1 MDRRA
6 RRQRSAPLARP
17 PALEPRHARAGRRGT
32 RGAAKSLAAPPK
44 RPAERPTA
52 RRLTR
57 SPPRRSIL
65 PPSPSPPPPRQA
77 RRFVLR
83 VAAPARASARLAR
96 SARLSPKAG
105 IVEDIKR
112 SIDEYQEKA
121 AKAKLVAS
129 PPGVPP
135 PPVVPV
141 LEPGKIGF
149 VENAERWNSR
159 ASMVG
164 WWSLLI
170 VELVA
175 GKGLLEIMGFTVGKG
190 INFTF

>member
-1 MDRRA
+1 MPPTRTRSGVRPTRRILA
-6 RRQRSAPLARP
+6 VRIHLTDPPTSPHLHIHRLACSSLRATPVRVVAPR
-17 PALEPRHARAGRRGT
+17 
-32 RGAAKSLAAPPK
+32 AAK
-44 RPAERPTA
+44 
-52 RRLTR
+52 LTT
-57 SPPRRSIL
+57 
-65 PPSPSPPPPRQA
+65 
-77 RRFVLR
+77 
-83 VAAPARASARLAR
+83 
-96 SARLSPKAG
+96 KAG
-105 IVEDIKR
+105 LMEDMKTKIDDYQAKEKLKGIV
-112 SIDEYQEKA
+112 A
-121 AKAKLVAS
+121 T

-135 PPVVPV
+135 PPYVPV

-164 WWSLLI
+164 WWSLLL

>member
-1 MDRRA
+1 M
-6 RRQRSAPLARP
+6 
-17 PALEPRHARAGRRGT
+17 PRLSFVSLNSH
-32 RGAAKSLAAPPK
+32 SLAG
-44 RPAERPTA
+44 
-52 RRLTR
+52 
-57 SPPRRSIL
+57 SS
-65 PPSPSPPPPRQA
+65 
-77 RRFVLR
+77 LR
-83 VAAPARASARLAR
+83 AAAPAHVSAPRAARLTT
-96 SARLSPKAG
+96 KAG
-105 IVEDIKR
+105 VVEDMKKA
-112 SIDEYQEKA
+112 IDDYQAKEKL
-121 AKAKLVAS
+121 KGIVAT

-135 PPVVPV
+135 PPYVPV

-164 WWSLLI
+164 WWSLLL

>member
-1 MDRRA
+1 MM
-6 RRQRSAPLARP
+6 
-17 PALEPRHARAGRRGT
+17 PRIA
-32 RGAAKSLAAPPK
+32 
-44 RPAERPTA
+44 
-52 RRLTR
+52 TR
-57 SPPRRSIL
+57 SC
-65 PPSPSPPPPRQA
+65 
-77 RRFVLR
+77 
-83 VAAPARASARLAR
+83 RASRPSRLAR

>member
-1 MDRRA
+1 M
-6 RRQRSAPLARP
+6 
-17 PALEPRHARAGRRGT
+17 
-32 RGAAKSLAAPPK
+32 
-44 RPAERPTA
+44 
-52 RRLTR
+52 
-57 SPPRRSIL
+57 
-65 PPSPSPPPPRQA
+65 
-77 RRFVLR
+77 
-83 VAAPARASARLAR
+83 
-96 SARLSPKAG
+96 
-105 IVEDIKR
+105 VEDVKKA
-112 SIDEYQEKA
+112 IDEYQEKE
-121 AKAKLVAS
+121 KLKGIVAT

-135 PPVVPV
+135 PPSVPV

-164 WWSLLI
+164 WWSLLL

>member
-1 MDRRA
+1 MA
-6 RRQRSAPLARP
+6 
-17 PALEPRHARAGRRGT
+17 
-32 RGAAKSLAAPPK
+32 
-44 RPAERPTA
+44 
-52 RRLTR
+52 
-57 SPPRRSIL
+57 
-65 PPSPSPPPPRQA
+65 
-77 RRFVLR
+77 
-83 VAAPARASARLAR
+83 
-96 SARLSPKAG
+96 
-105 IVEDIKR
+105 DIKKK
-112 SIDEYQEKA
+112 IADNKEKLER
-121 AKAKLVAS
+121 AKIVAS

>member
-1 MDRRA
+1 MLRPGDLGLLLAVERRDGVGRQA
-6 RRQRSAPLARP
+6 EVVAVRRLEKTCRGLGRFAEELRVSAP
-17 PALEPRHARAGRRGT
+17 RA
-32 RGAAKSLAAPPK
+32 A
-44 RPAERPTA
+44 
-52 RRLTR
+52 RLTT
-57 SPPRRSIL
+57 
-65 PPSPSPPPPRQA
+65 
-77 RRFVLR
+77 
-83 VAAPARASARLAR
+83 
-96 SARLSPKAG
+96 KAG
-105 IVEDIKR
+105 VVEDIKKA
-112 SIDEYQEKA
+112 IDEYQEKA

>member
-1 MDRRA
+1 MA
-6 RRQRSAPLARP
+6 
-17 PALEPRHARAGRRGT
+17 
-32 RGAAKSLAAPPK
+32 
-44 RPAERPTA
+44 
-52 RRLTR
+52 
-57 SPPRRSIL
+57 
-65 PPSPSPPPPRQA
+65 
-77 RRFVLR
+77 
-83 VAAPARASARLAR
+83 
-96 SARLSPKAG
+96 
-105 IVEDIKR
+105 DIKKR
-112 SIDEYQEKA
+112 IEEN
-121 AKAKLVAS
+121 KAKLERAKIVTS

-164 WWSLLI
+164 WWSLLL